1 MLATKLPPDL
11 WREFEQQAKKLYDD
25 QDSVTRALA
34 EAVELWLE
42 KHRWQFQYEIKAS
55 NDRLYNEI
63 KERLERDY
71 PDKWIVIAD
80 GELAGVAESLQEANQ
95 YATRAKDRIVYR
107 IGENRPREVELG
119 WQMAFD

>member
-11 WREFEQQAKKLYDD
+11 WQEFEQQAQKLYDD

-42 KHRWQFQYEIKAS
+42 KHRWRLQYEIKTS

-63 KERLERDY
+63 KERLEHEY
-71 PDKWIVIAD
+71 PGKWIVIAD
-80 GELAGVAESLQEANQ
+80 GKLAGVAESLQATNE
-95 YATRAKDRIVYR
+95 YAGKATDRIVYR
-107 IGENRPREVELG
+107 VGEHRPREVELG
-119 WQMAFD
+119 WQMASD